1 MSPYQPRK
9 RRLHWLDFVILALLL
24 GLLGYVYYRVETVL
38 NYTWN
43 WSFLPQYL
51 VRWDEQ
57 QQSWAANILLQGLL
71 TTLRLSIWSML
82 LAALIGALMGVMRT
96 AKRLLPRLIARVY
109 VELIRNIPPLVFI
122 FVFYFF
128 ISSQLMP
135 LFGIE
140 EFVRHAS
147 PEALRVLE
155 WLFGP
160 PELLENIISGIICLA
175 LFEGAYVTEIVRAG
189 IQAIPRGQ
197 REAGLSIGLSR
208 WAVMRYVILPQAIQK
223 VVPPLANQ
231 FITLIKDS
239 SIVSLISIQEL
250 TFLGTEV
257 SVSTSRVFE
266 TWIAVAGLYLMI
278 CYSLAW
284 LFGRLEKRL
293 AVERR

>member
-1 MSPYQPRK
+1 MSPFNKPQ
-9 RRLHWLDFVILALLL
+9 RRLYWLDIVIILLMLALI
-24 GLLGYVYYRVETVL
+24 GYVYYRIETVL
-38 NYTWN
+38 NYNWD

-51 VRWDEQ
+51 VRWDEEQ
-57 QQSWAANILLQGLL
+57 GWVANILLQGLF
-71 TTLRLSIWSML
+71 TTLRLTVWSML
-82 LAALIGALMGVMRT
+82 LAGLIGALMGVMRT
-96 AKRLLPRLIARVY
+96 TKRLLPRLIARTY

-122 FVFYFF
+122 FIFYFF
-128 ISSQLMP
+128 ISGQIMP
-135 LFGIE
+135 LLGIE
-140 EFVRHAS
+140 DFVRNAS
-147 PEALRVLE
+147 PQTLTALT

-160 PELLENIISGIICLA
+160 PELLENVLSGIICLA

-208 WAVMRYVILPQAIQK
+208 WSVMRYVVLPQAIQK
-223 VVPPLANQ
+223 VIPPLANQ

-266 TWIAVAGLYLMI
+266 TWIAVAGLYFII
-278 CYSLAW
+278 CYSLAL

-293 AVERR
+293 AVGRR